1 MISQPNF
8 RCHSELMVCSNPT
21 SIHTL
26 FMTILI
32 NKRGRVQMRDRRGI
46 LKWMTEPEALLLQ
59 AVIQR
64 EGLVASA

>member
-26 FMTILI
+26 FMTTLI